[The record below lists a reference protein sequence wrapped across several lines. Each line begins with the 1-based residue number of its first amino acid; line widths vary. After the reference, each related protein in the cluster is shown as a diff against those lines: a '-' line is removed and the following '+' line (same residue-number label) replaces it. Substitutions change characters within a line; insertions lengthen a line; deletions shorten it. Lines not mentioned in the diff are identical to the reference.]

1 MVFACTSQFVLSQEN
16 DGVVS
21 FDLPVRNSQMFNRFA
36 INPTFSFVREQYKY
50 ASIFNKREWVQFN
63 DAPLTYLASYS
74 GRFAENIGAG
84 IGVFQQNYGVL
95 TTFGGI
101 LNFAYNAR
109 LNRDNNFTFGL
120 NIGAYSSGINDGNVV
135 TNFPDPSLQNIPSN
149 FLVTINPGINYG
161 TAFLDFGVS
170 VNNLFA
176 YNISSSEMLKDDQNQ
191 SLQAHVMYTGY
202 MSSRGFF
209 DDARFSGLIRSEFMQ
224 DETILSA
231 NAMVYV
237 PKGLWFQAGYN
248 TLYGASGGVGINITK
263 EIAIEYNFE
272 TAFGDLV
279 DFGPSHEITL
289 AYRFK
294 SSRFFDYSR
303 QDEVSGLISTDRKP
317 KRRIVKSSTPK
328 RTIQKPAE
336 KDDSDVLVKAEA
348 EKEAQRLEEE
358 KALKLEEERLAK
370 LEAERLADLKAKQD
384 AEREAKAVEDKKRK
398 EQARIEAAKRA
409 QETAKKQAKEK
420 ARLEAERKAKDEE
433 TRIAEEKRKKDIE
446 EQKLKAEAEKEAQR
460 IDEERIAKELADKKA
475 KIELEK
481 ENQLE
486 EERLAKEK
494 EQQDLID
501 NPKDELGKALKASQQ
516 EEIKQKDLLDKYNK
530 AVDGKNENLRN
541 LKEENDL
548 SEQGIVVKPKEFK
561 SVTKENNE
569 LKSIKVELDDIII
582 SREQKINELEKL
594 YEDMYEADTIVNQTV
609 MLYYKKEI
617 QRLKTEQGNA
627 NDIKLDLENKLEEIQ
642 IAIEFEKRRRI
653 KRAEF
658 NNEEERYTED
668 RATLE
673 NLKESTEVTNSILSE
688 EDFDFGIEQSNNIQ
702 ILKNVNYIESGFYM
716 VLAVHTDK
724 EKRDEFLTKIIASG
738 VSNIDFFYD
747 VNTSQYYIYLKTF
760 NNIQEANNALKNK
773 ATKSY
778 NSKMTIIKIEN

>member
-1 MVFACTSQFVLSQEN
+1 M
-16 DGVVS
+16 
-21 FDLPVRNSQMFNRFA
+21 
-36 INPTFSFVREQYKY
+36 
-50 ASIFNKREWVQFN
+50 
-63 DAPLTYLASYS
+63 
-74 GRFAENIGAG
+74 
-84 IGVFQQNYGVL
+84 
-95 TTFGGI
+95 
-101 LNFAYNAR
+101 
-109 LNRDNNFTFGL
+109 
-120 NIGAYSSGINDGNVV
+120 
-135 TNFPDPSLQNIPSN
+135 
-149 FLVTINPGINYG
+149 
-161 TAFLDFGVS
+161 
-170 VNNLFA
+170 
-176 YNISSSEMLKDDQNQ
+176 
-191 SLQAHVMYTGY
+191 
-202 MSSRGFF
+202 
-209 DDARFSGLIRSEFMQ
+209 
-224 DETILSA
+224 
-231 NAMVYV
+231 
-237 PKGLWFQAGYN
+237 
-248 TLYGASGGVGINITK
+248 
-263 EIAIEYNFE
+263 
-272 TAFGDLV
+272 
-279 DFGPSHEITL
+279 
-289 AYRFK
+289 
-294 SSRFFDYSR
+294 
-303 QDEVSGLISTDRKP
+303 
-317 KRRIVKSSTPK
+317 
-328 RTIQKPAE
+328 
-336 KDDSDVLVKAEA
+336 
-348 EKEAQRLEEE
+348 
-358 KALKLEEERLAK
+358 KLEEERLAK